1 MTLRAWRDR
10 LSRSAW
16 RGLSA
21 AAIVIV
27 LGALLAACGGSG
39 GSSTSST
46 EGTSSGEG
54 TSASSGGGEDKLIIA
69 TLSFP
74 CGFNGY
80 AQSLCA
86 GLNAGAEELPSNFSF
101 EQKSGAEISNV
112 NEFNSL
118 IKTSQ
123 QLGPD
128 GMIVLPLGPSAQ
140 VPVMKEACGKGIK
153 IVIID
158 NPVEGLGDCQVSYV
172 AANNH
177 KLGVM
182 DAEWLIEQE
191 PSNKEVG
198 IVTTPPGEF
207 VSSDERVKGFEETL
221 KKAGFTIAGTV
232 TTDFSLE
239 KTRAEFTNLLT
250 AHPNLGA
257 VFAVDDTAGDGVATA
272 IKAAG
277 ADIDLIT
284 VDGSLSSVE
293 RIPTGLSADAA
304 QDPFFEGK
312 EAVLTLA
319 EALEGKEVPSEVT
332 EPAVLVEEENVDEYI
347 ENVKKET
354 GTE

>member
-1 MTLRAWRDR
+1 LRAWLDR
-10 LSRSAW
+10 LGGSAW

-21 AAIVIV
+21 AVVVIV
-27 LGALLAACGGSG
+27 FGAVLSACGSSGSSSTASTGSTNSGESTTASTSG
-39 GSSTSST
+39 G
-46 EGTSSGEG
+46 EN
-54 TSASSGGGEDKLIIA
+54 KLIIA

-74 CGFNGY
+74 CGFNDY
-80 AQSLCA
+80 AKSLCA
-86 GLNAGAEELPSNFSF
+86 GLDAGAEELPSNFTF

-123 QLGPD
+123 QLEPD

-153 IVIID
+153 LVVID
-158 NPVEGLGDCQVSYV
+158 NPVEGLGGCQDSYV
-172 AANNH
+172 AADNH

-182 DAEWLIEQE
+182 DAEWLIEQK

-198 IVTTPPGEF
+198 IVTNPPGEF
-207 VSSDERVKGFEETL
+207 VSSDERVKAFEETL
-221 KKAGFTIAGTV
+221 KSAGFTIAGTV

-257 VFAVDDTAGDGVATA
+257 VFAVDDTAGDSVATA

-319 EALEGKEVPSEVT
+319 GAIEGKEVPSELT
-332 EPAVLVEEENVDEYI
+332 EPAVLVEEKNVDEYI

-354 GTE
+354 GAE